1 MYFLRP
7 KYTSY
12 DRNSSKGAMLKHFD
26 ASDHN
31 LLANASTRRYKN
43 AMHTSMA
50 KFIRCQNLL
59 LMVGIFTSAPGN
71 FVEIFACWI
80 S

>member
-1 MYFLRP
+1 
-7 KYTSY
+7 
-12 DRNSSKGAMLKHFD
+12 MLKHFD

-43 AMHTSMA
+43 AMHTSMT

-59 LMVGIFTSAPGN
+59 LKVGIFTSAPGN
-71 FVEIFACWI
+71 FV
-80 S
+80 